1 MTSSNYQR
9 RQQAS
14 EHTVSRHV
22 SFIENTSD
30 YQQDKTEKLVD
41 TLISVSDSIRYVLSP
56 RMRLEV
62 AKIDL
67 MATIDAYTK
76 LGTVPNYGNIQFFT
90 GYNNDGDS
98 YTACSVMHMPHY
110 ENNPSMI
117 FMLNNDTGDYI
128 LGVNSK
134 VHETTDL
141 QLTAILR
148 DMNQLAI
155 EALSGRQDSST

>member
-1 MTSSNYQR
+1 MIQKSNSR

-14 EHTVSRHV
+14 ENTVLRHV
-22 SFIENTSD
+22 SFIETVSD

>member
-41 TLISVSDSIRYVLSP
+41 TLIAVSDSIRYVLSP

-67 MATIDAYTK
+67 MATIDACTK
-76 LGTVPNYGNIQFFT
+76 LGTVPNDGNIQFFS
-90 GYNNDGDS
+90 GYNNEGDS
-98 YTACSVMHMPHY
+98 YTACSVIHMPQY

-117 FMLNNDTGDYI
+117 YMLNNVTGEDV
-128 LGVNSK
+128 LGINSK

-141 QLTAILR
+141 RLAAILR
-148 DMNQLAI
+148 DMNHLAI
-155 EALSGRQDSST
+155 EALTGIQDSST